1 MKSMLVKLTAPMVLG
16 AVVLSAGVIVYA
28 VINGCTIE
36 VKSPFFG
43 DWKITPPGANA

>member
-1 MKSMLVKLTAPMVLG
+1 MKSMLLKLTAPMILG

-28 VINGCTIE
+28 IINGCKIE

-43 DWKITPPGANA
+43 EWKITPPGAIA